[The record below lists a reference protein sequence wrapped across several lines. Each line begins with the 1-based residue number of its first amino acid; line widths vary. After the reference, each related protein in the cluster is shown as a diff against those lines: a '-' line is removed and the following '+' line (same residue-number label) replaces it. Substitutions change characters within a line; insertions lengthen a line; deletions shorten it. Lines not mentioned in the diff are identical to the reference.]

1 MEKLNSKIAEGNK
14 TGVNVAFDYDYENRY
29 STTAMNSSEVHR
41 VEQLVE
47 SKILFDKTGNVSRV
61 KKAMKKYGHLY
72 GFYLVDYVPPVDE
85 TVSHKLVKI
94 RK

>member
-1 MEKLNSKIAEGNK
+1 MEKLNSKIAKGNK
-14 TGVNVAFDYDYENRY
+14 TGVNVAFDYDYEDRY
-29 STTAMNSSEVHR
+29 STTALNPSEVHR

-61 KKAMKKYGHLY
+61 KEAMKKYGHLY

-85 TVSHKLVKI
+85 TISLKLTKI
-94 RK
+94 K